1 MLWRKGVSGRSCR
14 RGFEG
19 SCFTLLRASE
29 GCVASTATTGSGLGG
44 VGSGSFGTSVA
55 LAGALDGLVHDL
67 GWRFRLSV
75 GVELQVVACVNS

>member
-1 MLWRKGVSGRSCR
+1 MLRRNGVSGRSCR
-14 RGFEG
+14 RAFDG

-29 GCVASTATTGSGLGG
+29 GSVASTAAAGSGLGSI
-44 VGSGSFGTSVA
+44 GSGSLGTSVA

-75 GVELQVVACVNS
+75 GVELQVVA